1 MGKGVLDEVA
11 ASLEHI
17 SALLTL
23 VLPLIL
29 LVEQS
34 LQLFHLESLSVSDLV
49 PRRFSQ
55 MGQQI
60 FLNLPKESDT
70 SHSGLSVHPCLRI
83 EIPSF
88 QFPVTLLPIQFL
100 RGFHTWLSD
109 EAFTYFLYIQVLVTK
124 ASPHILISESSS
136 PCLQS
141 VRHSV
146 VALLV
151 WCGLG
156 RSHSDSLRTCKK

>member
-34 LQLFHLESLSVSDLV
+34 LQLFHLKGLSVSDLV

-55 MGQQI
+55 MGHQQI
-60 FLNLPKESDT
+60 FLNLPKEPDK
-70 SHSGLSVHPCLRI
+70 SHSGQSVHPPLRI
-83 EIPSF
+83 EITSF

-109 EAFTYFLYIQVLVTK
+109 EAFTYFLYIQVPATK

-136 PCLQS
+136 PCVQS

-146 VALLV
+146 VALL
-151 WCGLG
+151 L
-156 RSHSDSLRTCKK
+156 